1 MVLSKRER
9 IVLIVTVAVV
19 GALVANLF
27 VIEPATQRL
36 RQTRNQRLQLEAE
49 FHAAQD
55 LFERRRL
62 RGPQWE
68 AMLSHGL
75 RSDAEAESRVARAL
89 EEWSA
94 DAGLTLSSV
103 KPERVAS
110 DKGLKE
116 MTFVVAG
123 SGPLDAVAWFLYEV
137 ETTAL
142 PVKVKNMQLGSSA
155 ESGGSMSLQLRLSAL
170 YLGAEPQPSEQQQRE
185 PEQVEAYDE
194 ELL

>member
-170 YLGAEPQPSEQQQRE
+170 YLGAESQPSEQQQRE

>member
-9 IVLIVTVAVV
+9 IILIVAVAVV
-19 GALVANLF
+19 GVLVANLF
-27 VIEPATQRL
+27 VIGPATQRL
-36 RQTRNQRLQLEAE
+36 QQTENQRLQLEAE
-49 FHAAQD
+49 FRAAQD

-123 SGPLDAVAWFLYEV
+123 NGPLDAVAWFLYEV
-137 ETTAL
+137 ETAAL

-170 YLGAEPQPSEQQQRE
+170 YLGAEPQASEQEQQP